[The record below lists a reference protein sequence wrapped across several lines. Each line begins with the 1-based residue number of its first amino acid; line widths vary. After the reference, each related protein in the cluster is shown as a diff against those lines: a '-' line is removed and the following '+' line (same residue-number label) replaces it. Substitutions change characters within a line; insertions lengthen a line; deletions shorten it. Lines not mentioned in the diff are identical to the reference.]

1 MLYVPLIYL
10 GVTSRRMNGRDMVL
24 PSRYRVEEYVTEWVS
39 LLLGSCKRAPKSL
52 LPPSGGQILLYVRVC
67 ENQTLTL

>member
-24 PSRYRVEEYVTEWVS
+24 PSRDRVEEYVTEWVS
-39 LLLGSCKRAPKSL
+39 LLLGSCKRASKSL
-52 LPPSGGQILLYVRVC
+52 LPPSGGQILLYVCVC
-67 ENQTLTL
+67 ENQTQTL